1 MVSLLTAPAFREA
14 LPYRPSRTPAAVH
27 SIASTLLKK
36 PLVDSSTK
44 HQQSARHPSQDPTS
58 TTMAPARSKTPTSIR
73 ASDSHDRVVEQQ
85 HVQLQTSAAVVPAS
99 RDSPTSLNGSDSHS
113 RVAEQQSARPQTPA
127 CQGGCRSVVAR
138 KSRSASSHRS
148 APYPPPSA
156 GGYGFANWPRF
167 NLQTGT
173 YDHSDKLWPVD
184 PPAQDQVYMEEDPYK
199 FNGKHVRHLKHRSDV
214 VRAFKRTPAEL
225 WARQARNGVWMRSME
240 SPTVNPMDLLINKP
254 TPTAMPP
261 PPIFRPD
268 MQPSASRLP
277 ISRVVFRRPGLTP
290 LPGSGLKQIEVYSQQ
305 PQPASLLTKLTA
317 DHTSSTLPVVGV
329 NKAQVPIDTPHLHQA
344 PLAAYSPPSSASST
358 PSVGQARNAQIMAP
372 SPGFRAPPAMM
383 SAQASNPSAMQ
394 PAAMYGHAPPAPM
407 LAAPGPLYGMLVPH
421 LQNESVPTGYRVD
434 VPSRDHGG
442 NH

>member
-1 MVSLLTAPAFREA
+1 
-14 LPYRPSRTPAAVH
+14 
-27 SIASTLLKK
+27 
-36 PLVDSSTK
+36 
-44 HQQSARHPSQDPTS
+44 
-58 TTMAPARSKTPTSIR
+58 MAPARSRTPTSIR

-85 HVQLQTSAAVVPAS
+85 HVQ
-99 RDSPTSLNGSDSHS
+99 
-113 RVAEQQSARPQTPA
+113 PQTPA
-127 CQGGCRSVVAR
+127 CRGGGGCRSVVAR

-148 APYPPPSA
+148 APYP
-156 GGYGFANWPRF
+156 YGFANWPRF

-173 YDHSDKLWPVD
+173 HDHSEKLWPVD

-214 VRAFKRTPAEL
+214 VRAFRRTPAEL
-225 WARQARNGVWMRSME
+225 WGRQARNGVWMCSME

-254 TPTAMPP
+254 SPAAMPP

-268 MQPSASRLP
+268 MQPTASRLP

-290 LPGSGLKQIEVYSQQ
+290 LPASGLKQIGVYSQQ

-317 DHTSSTLPVVGV
+317 DHTSGTPPVVGV

-358 PSVGQARNAQIMAP
+358 PSVGQANNAQIMAL
-372 SPGFRAPPAMM
+372 SPGYRAPPAMM

-394 PAAMYGHAPPAPM
+394 PVAMYGHAPPAPM

-434 VPSRDHGG
+434 VPSRVHGG